1 MTHNLISGVWV
12 GGDDRSIHF
21 RTGAYGEGSKT
32 AMPLYRR
39 FMLKVKGD
47 PDLKQYHPVPFEKL
61 DQKKFTKQFN
71 CTGNWWGESRS
82 SNDSTTV
89 STDSLGG
96 DSGGGVEVKPD
107 STN

>member
-1 MTHNLISGVWV
+1 MGMTTNLVTGVWV

-61 DQKKFTKQFN
+61 DQRNLPNSLTVLE
-71 CTGNWWGESRS
+71 TGGEKVVLAMIVLPFLQ
-82 SNDSTTV
+82 T
-89 STDSLGG
+89 LW
-96 DSGGGVEVKPD
+96 VEVLVVVSK
-107 STN
+107 